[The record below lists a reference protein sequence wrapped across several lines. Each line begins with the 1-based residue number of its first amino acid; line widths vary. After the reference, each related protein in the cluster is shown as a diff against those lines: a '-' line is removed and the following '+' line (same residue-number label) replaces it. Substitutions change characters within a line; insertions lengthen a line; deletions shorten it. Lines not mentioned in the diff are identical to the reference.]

1 MENVLTSTV
10 VYEEVDNSPLQHVLD
25 VSGNTDCVI
34 MLWIIMLG
42 IIDSSSS
49 SENITTFTVYDISK
63 WRHSS

>member
-10 VYEEVDNSPLQHVLD
+10 VYEEVDNFPVQHVLD
-25 VSGNTDCVI
+25 VSSNNDCVI
-34 MLWIIMLG
+34 MLWMIMLG